1 LVRSAT
7 VFDEYRGPQVG
18 DGKKSLAVR
27 ITLQSDATTLTDQ
40 EADAALARIV
50 ATLRKRFGAE
60 PRT

>member
-1 LVRSAT
+1 

-27 ITLQSDATTLTDQ
+27 ITLQSDEATLTDQ

-50 ATLRKRFGAE
+50 VALRKRFGAE
-60 PRT
+60 PRG